1 MMKYKQVNV
10 VHPEDVGVPRK
21 LMSDIPQEAN
31 SSNTFS
37 KSKLPIIVFVLI
49 ILGLILWLVPYPE
62 RVELVMH
69 GGEVDRQGNELV
81 SGDIVLKGWRYHY
94 LFQEDR
100 FKATYLELPGF
111 EIYDVWNNEANIIYH
126 MKPLPEDLRQIHI
139 VVWTKPA
146 YEDSD
151 SIYIFTTDDYDFLTF
166 LVPNTKQL
174 FVGSTEQ
181 VTDYVQILNKCML
194 LYD

>member
-1 MMKYKQVNV
+1 MLKYKQVNV

-21 LMSDIPQEAN
+21 LMSDVPQEAN
-31 SSNTFS
+31 FSHTFS
-37 KSKLPIIVFVLI
+37 NIKLPMIVLILI
-49 ILGLILWLVPYPE
+49 ILGLVLWLVPYPE

-94 LFQEDR
+94 LFREDR
-100 FKATYLELPGF
+100 FKTTYLELPGF
-111 EIYDVWNNEANIIYH
+111 EIYDAWDNEAYIIYH
-126 MKPLPEDLRQIHI
+126 MKPLPEDLRQIPI

-146 YEDSD
+146 YEAFD
-151 SIYIFTTDDYDFLTF
+151 SIFLFTTDDYDFLTF
-166 LVPNTKQL
+166 LVPSTKQL

-181 VTDYVQILNKCML
+181 IPDYDIILDKCML